1 MTKTSFKT
9 RLNFKKKIIV
19 TDGMVGGGKT
29 LIANLI
35 SGLKDV
41 DPWIYDANIEEFV
54 H

>member
-9 RLNFKKKIIV
+9 RLNFKKIIV

-41 DPWIYDANIEEFV
+41 DLDL
-54 H
+54 